1 MNKSDLRT
9 GMVVKDK
16 DGFVGVVLK
25 NTSTVD
31 GIKWFF
37 DTDELSKINE
47 WQELDKHYNE
57 NLTTKNDYNAETI
70 VAIYQPDNFDDYTTM
85 KAYSENYLIWEREE
99 PIKEVTMKDIEEKFG
114 YKVKII
120 G

>member
-47 WQELDKHYNE
+47 WQELDKYYNE
-57 NLTTKNDYNAETI
+57 NLTTKNDFNAETI
-70 VAIYQPDNFDDYTTM
+70 VAIYQPDNFNDYTTM